1 MWDAHGGPRRP
12 ASGQI
17 KEKAPAAGGLSLRL
31 IAVSLAPPHQCMVVT
46 RLRMLAVRY
55 PMKRSC
61 ARAGGDEGRGAVSGW
76 DELVH

>member
-1 MWDAHGGPRRP
+1 MWDAHGEPRRP

-46 RLRMLAVRY
+46 RLRMLAVKNS
-55 PMKRSC
+55 MK
-61 ARAGGDEGRGAVSGW
+61 RAGGDEGRGAVSGW